1 MKKRRFGQIFRYFRF
16 HDGSW
21 KKLARCLYLAE
32 NMYITPSGVVMHI
45 VDPSIYLFVPSRIL
59 REMSIYIFIFHV
71 IIFFTRTSGL
81 AEADGSW
88 RKLTEVLKIDKNIEN
103 SMRNSLKI
111 LKNNLN
117 L

>member
-1 MKKRRFGQIFRYFRF
+1 MY
-16 HDGSW
+16 
-21 KKLARCLYLAE
+21 LNARQHKAVNRL
-32 NMYITPSGVVMHI
+32 
-45 VDPSIYLFVPSRIL
+45 IL
-59 REMSIYIFIFHV
+59 TV
-71 IIFFTRTSGL
+71 KIFFTRTSGL

-88 RKLTEVLKIDKNIEN
+88 RKLTEVLKIDENIEN